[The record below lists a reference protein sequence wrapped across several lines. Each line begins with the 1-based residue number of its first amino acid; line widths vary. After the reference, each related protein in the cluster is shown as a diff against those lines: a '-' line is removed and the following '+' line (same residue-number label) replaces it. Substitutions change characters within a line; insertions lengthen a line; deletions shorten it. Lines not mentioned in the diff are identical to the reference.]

1 MGILRGGK
9 KMRIENLIICVLCV
23 SILLPAGRLRG
34 AEESEAE
41 RQERIENYI
50 AERREG
56 VERYI
61 ANQLLELELK
71 TRANIAA
78 LEVGEQAEFSPV
90 AAQAGIA
97 DSVLI
102 LNGYRGIEE
111 GHLSRVEKDELREA
125 TEGRSQGLT
134 DTHGLST
141 TLFALTRG
149 RLVSKKNRILGNSE
163 LKKRLLELH
172 RQALHAR
179 LNELERRLKEEPAV
193 VAVEAGVV
201 SGILYSDDNPSA
213 LIGRELVHEGDSI
226 DSVEVVR
233 IGRSVVEFEKDGHRW
248 SQAVGEEASRRW

>member
-1 MGILRGGK
+1 
-9 KMRIENLIICVLCV
+9 MRIENLIICVLCV
-23 SILLPAGRLRG
+23 SNLLPAVRLRG

-61 ANQLLELELK
+61 AGQLLELELK
-71 TRANIAA
+71 TIADITA

-90 AAQAGIA
+90 LTQARIA
-97 DSVLI
+97 NSVLI
-102 LNGYRGIEE
+102 LNGYRGLEE
-111 GHLSRVEKDELREA
+111 GHLSRLEKDELRLV
-125 TEGRSQGLT
+125 TEGRYQDQRYT
-134 DTHGLST
+134 RGLST

-149 RLVSKKNRILGNSE
+149 RLVSKKNRILGKSE
-163 LKKRLLELH
+163 YGKSRLELH

-179 LNELERRLKEEPAV
+179 LDELERRLKEEPAV
-193 VAVEAGVV
+193 AAAVEAGVI

-233 IGRSVVEFEKDGHRW
+233 IGRSFVEFEKDGRRW
-248 SQAVGEEASRRW
+248 SQGVGEEASRRW

>member
-1 MGILRGGK
+1 
-9 KMRIENLIICVLCV
+9 MRIENLIICVLCV
-23 SILLPAGRLRG
+23 SILLPAVALRG

-61 ANQLLELELK
+61 ASQLLELELK
-71 TRANIAA
+71 TIADITA

-90 AAQAGIA
+90 LTQARIA
-97 DSVLI
+97 NSVLI
-102 LNGYRGIEE
+102 LNGYLGIEE
-111 GHLSRVEKDELREA
+111 CHLSRLEKDELRLV
-125 TEGRSQGLT
+125 TEGRYQDQT
-134 DTHGLST
+134 YTRGLST

-149 RLVSKKNRILGNSE
+149 RLVSRKNRILGKSE
-163 LKKRLLELH
+163 LGKSRLELY

-179 LNELERRLKEEPAV
+179 LDELERRLKEEPAAAAA
-193 VAVEAGVV
+193 AVKAGVI

-233 IGRSVVEFEKDGHRW
+233 IGRSFVEFEKDGRRW
-248 SQAVGEEASRRW
+248 SQGVGEEASHCW

>member
-1 MGILRGGK
+1 
-9 KMRIENLIICVLCV
+9 MRIENLIICVLCV
-23 SILLPAGRLRG
+23 SNLLPAVRLRG

-61 ANQLLELELK
+61 AGQLLELELK
-71 TRANIAA
+71 TIADITA

-90 AAQAGIA
+90 LTQARIA
-97 DSVLI
+97 NSVLI

-111 GHLSRVEKDELREA
+111 CHLSRLEKDELRLV
-125 TEGRSQGLT
+125 TEGRYQDQRYT
-134 DTHGLST
+134 RGLST

-149 RLVSKKNRILGNSE
+149 RLVSKKNRILGKSE
-163 LKKRLLELH
+163 YGKSRLELH

-179 LNELERRLKEEPAV
+179 LDELERRLKEEPAV
-193 VAVEAGVV
+193 AAAVEAGVI

-233 IGRSVVEFEKDGHRW
+233 IGRSFVEFEKDGRRW
-248 SQAVGEEASRRW
+248 SQGVGEEASRRW